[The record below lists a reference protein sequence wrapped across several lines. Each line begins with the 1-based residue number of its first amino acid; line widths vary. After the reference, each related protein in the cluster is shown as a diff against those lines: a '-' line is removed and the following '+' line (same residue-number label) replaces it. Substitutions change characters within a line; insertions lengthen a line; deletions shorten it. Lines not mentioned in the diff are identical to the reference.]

1 MENRRGRER
10 PPLGRSLGGYQ
21 DLLPNG
27 SVFMNYASCATPHH
41 TAPHVEG
48 HVRGGEAALCNHTCG
63 TKTGRVG
70 APAVRRA
77 EQWSANRPSI
87 MFRG

>member
-27 SVFMNYASCATPHH
+27 SVFMNYASCATTPLRDTYEAESPRCVITRTERRQGVWGPGHKKGR
-41 TAPHVEG
+41 AVE
-48 HVRGGEAALCNHTCG
+48 C
-63 TKTGRVG
+63 
-70 APAVRRA
+70 
-77 EQWSANRPSI
+77 
-87 MFRG
+87 